1 MLSKFR
7 FVIALLAVLGLC
19 VSSAMA
25 ADIYLNGK
33 KITGY
38 SDVDF
43 GKVKV
48 RLDAAGH
55 VHIDAPDFKVQEV
68 DPGGKTVAPAPT
80 KPPPTTPQPAN
91 PANLKEMYFIITEG
105 SQPGACGYDVKLMVN
120 NRYIKTISDTIP
132 QHVIELNEYLKPGAN
147 AVSFMAKREGRAAKG
162 AADTFNLMIGKG
174 NAKGGQLNI
183 EEVVHEFKLTGADP
197 VEKSKT
203 FTVTAK

>member
-1 MLSKFR
+1 MTVRFR
-7 FVIALLAVLGLC
+7 FFIGLFALLGLC

-48 RLDAAGH
+48 TLDASGN

-80 KPPPTTPQPAN
+80 KPTPATPPPAN

-105 SQPGACGYDVKLMVN
+105 SQPGGTGYDVKLMVN
-120 NRYIKTISDTIP
+120 NRYVKTLSDTIP
-132 QHVIELNEYLKPGAN
+132 QHVIELNEHLKPGAN
-147 AVSFMAKREGRAAKG
+147 TVGFLAKREGRAAKG
-162 AADTFNLMIGKG
+162 AADTFSLMIGKG

-197 VEKSKT
+197 IEKAKT
-203 FTVTAK
+203 FAITAK